1 MKLLLSILETWLMD
15 VCCTFRDD
23 CVVSPPP
30 FAKRPPPPAFRVC
43 YLFALDV
50 FVVALLTISF
60 LEYFYRVFSIRSL
73 M

>member
-1 MKLLLSILETWLMD
+1 MDTWLID

-23 CVVSPPP
+23 WLVKAPP
-30 FAKRPPPPAFRVC
+30 FANRPPPPAFRVC
-43 YLFALDV
+43 CLFALDV
-50 FVVALLTISF
+50 FVVALFTISF